1 MAPNQKIA
9 LSIIVAVSIMG
20 ILTLVAGYLMISMAW
35 RDYEDHGHVTPETSK
50 MTLFG
55 RAFARK
61 CPVCGKGALAR
72 NVFQMNQHCP
82 SCNVLFWTNDG
93 EFMGPVIINYAAAM
107 AAALGSWAVLM
118 FFDFGVTAQTIVP
131 CLAALTSAIGM
142 MPWSRSFWTLFL
154 YLSGEIEPA
163 PEGVSSTP
171 EPGA

>member
-9 LSIIVAVSIMG
+9 LAIFVAVSVMG
-20 ILTLVAGYLMISMAW
+20 ILTLVAGYLMLTMAW
-35 RDYEDHGHVTPETSK
+35 KDYEDHGHVTPETSK
-50 MTLFG
+50 MNLFN

-61 CPVCGKGALAR
+61 CPACGNGALGQ
-72 NVFQMNQHCP
+72 NLFKMNQHCP

-107 AAALGSWAVLM
+107 GAALGSWAILM
-118 FFDFGVTAQTIVP
+118 FFDFDVMAQTIVP
-131 CLAALTSAIGM
+131 CLAALTFAIGM

-163 PEGVSSTP
+163 DGAASASQ
-171 EPGA
+171 PGA